1 MGNGAW
7 GFVSSS
13 TMHTCGVRI
22 ILFLSATRRR
32 KLNARSISCLAG
44 IAEKF
49 HSLAPSERRDRAR
62 AAAPEGLLHDY
73 SSFSDS
79 HSRIRVCRAFCAGS
93 RQLSRRTAGRDGWRE
108 YFFEN
113 VSDDC
118 ALCGRGIIADVK
130 TREPIV
136 SSSTDSDNHL
146 HAP

>member
-1 MGNGAW
+1 MSAATEPELLRPKDC
-7 GFVSSS
+7 S
-13 TMHTCGVRI
+13 TTTRAFPIRI
-22 ILFLSATRRR
+22 PESESAGLSA
-32 KLNARSISCLAG
+32 
-44 IAEKF
+44 
-49 HSLAPSERRDRAR
+49 
-62 AAAPEGLLHDY
+62 
-73 SSFSDS
+73 
-79 HSRIRVCRAFCAGS
+79 AGS
-93 RQLSRRTAGRDGWRE
+93 RQLSRRTVGRDGWRE